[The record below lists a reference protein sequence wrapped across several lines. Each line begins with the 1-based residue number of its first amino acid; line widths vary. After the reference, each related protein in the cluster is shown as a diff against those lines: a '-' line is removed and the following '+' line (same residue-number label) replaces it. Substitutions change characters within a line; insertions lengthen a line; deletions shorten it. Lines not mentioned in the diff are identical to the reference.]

1 MPVLLPIE
9 YDQTTQERQDPYGR
23 LIDAGSGGH
32 QVRRSILPGGIR
44 VISESMP
51 SLRSVSVGFWVGV
64 GSRDETAGMFGSTH
78 FLEHLLF
85 KGTSNRSALEIAQ
98 AFDRV
103 GGESNALT
111 AKEHTCYYARV
122 LGEDLAMAVDVLA
135 DMVVNAVLDPELM
148 EQERGVILEEIAMDQ
163 DDPTD
168 LVFENFMGQLMGQHP
183 LGRPIGGSRPEIEQV
198 SRQAVWEHYKK
209 FYTPD
214 RLVIS
219 AAGALEHQQLVDLVY
234 RSLSRYGWID
244 QKREQRAQPQQRR
257 PRRQQSI
264 IPEKS
269 LGEMTKGFEQ
279 ANIVMGC
286 PSLIAGD
293 ERRYAMSVL
302 TAALG
307 GGMSSRLFQQIRE
320 KRGLAYST
328 FAFSTSYAD
337 TGYFAMYAGCL
348 VAKVEQVCQLMRHEF
363 AELARTGLSEAE
375 LAKVAGQLSA
385 ATVMGSE
392 DASSRMSRLG
402 RAELE
407 AGRYTSLDELQQAIR
422 SVSLD
427 EVQQLAAW
435 LAEQQMITTIL
446 Y

>member
-1 MPVLLPIE
+1 M
-9 YDQTTQERQDPYGR
+9 
-23 LIDAGSGGH
+23 
-32 QVRRSILPGGIR
+32 
-44 VISESMP
+44 
-51 SLRSVSVGFWVGV
+51 
-64 GSRDETAGMFGSTH
+64 
-78 FLEHLLF
+78 
-85 KGTSNRSALEIAQ
+85 
-98 AFDRV
+98 
-103 GGESNALT
+103 
-111 AKEHTCYYARV
+111 
-122 LGEDLAMAVDVLA
+122 
-135 DMVVNAVLDPELM
+135 
-148 EQERGVILEEIAMDQ
+148 
-163 DDPTD
+163 
-168 LVFENFMGQLMGQHP
+168 
-183 LGRPIGGSRPEIEQV
+183 
-198 SRQAVWEHYKK
+198 
-209 FYTPD
+209 
-214 RLVIS
+214 VIS

-348 VAKVEQVCQLMRHEF
+348 AAKVEQVCQLMRHEF